1 MNARRLFFVLSLLLL
16 CHALSAQI
24 RVEPSVGASF
34 PLNGASGTRLP
45 FPSVVCGVKYY
56 PSSRPFSFGVEG
68 AMNIAYRRE
77 GATRENG
84 VAEDW
89 ALRNLSLLAVVD
101 WHFYT
106 NQNIRLFLGCGAGL
120 AHRHQTLP
128 GFNTYDAPALGICC
142 SPRVGI
148 YLKNRLFF
156 ALNAYVTEK
165 NFNTIGL
172 QIGYSIGK
180 KK

>member
-1 MNARRLFFVLSLLLL
+1 M
-16 CHALSAQI
+16 
-24 RVEPSVGASF
+24 
-34 PLNGASGTRLP
+34 
-45 FPSVVCGVKYY
+45 
-56 PSSRPFSFGVEG
+56 
-68 AMNIAYRRE
+68 
-77 GATRENG
+77 
-84 VAEDW
+84 AEDW